1 MNHITKYIF
10 AILSLIMLAGCSG
23 SEQGEERPKD
33 TLVPISLTLSVPN
46 DKSNTRVGDPGK
58 YTHVGDPGED
68 THDEVDW
75 DQLTIIIAYTEKTT
89 GKDIY
94 DGSAN
99 TMVYYDTFSKD
110 EFDRKTPVSHSTS
123 TLSPADT
130 NGYHD
135 YTIYLPPGTC
145 CVYGVTYSKDKGLN
159 LEEELSKIPKD
170 GKKYHNTDI
179 YKLQISN
186 DYACD
191 KIKNTMDIAKFI
203 SVATGYATEV
213 GVATNNRLIPVEF
226 NSNTTSSTKRY
237 WRMVLGRLAT
247 KLDIQWD
254 AKGAYENDDKG
265 IPKFKDVKVESF
277 TYHGEAEG
285 TGTSGAGTSGTGSTT
300 SEAGYG
306 RLFPTLYAASTIT
319 PKTSVGGQKT
329 FINRT
334 EISKRNGRVY
344 HYTFPDG
351 YTKPRITFDV
361 KTTKKDG
368 EAETKTEVTFDL
380 KKKIESFNPAQWY
393 KINVTISGTKIGSAS
408 NITIKEFK
416 E

>member
-46 DKSNTRVGDPGK
+46 DKSNTRVGDPG
-58 YTHVGDPGED
+58 ED
-68 THDEVDW
+68 THDKVDW
-75 DQLTIIIAYTEKTT
+75 DRLTIIVAYTEKTK

-99 TMVYYDTFSKD
+99 TMVYYDTF
-110 EFDRKTPVSHSTS
+110 RKKEDFESTKPVSHYTS

-145 CVYGVTYSKDKGLN
+145 CVYGVTYSKGKGLN

-170 GKKYHNTDI
+170 GKDHNADI

-186 DYACD
+186 DYAW
-191 KIKNTMDIAKFI
+191 NTNAMDIAKFI

-213 GVATNNRLIPVEF
+213 DVANNTLTNKRLIPVEF

-254 AKGAYENDDKG
+254 AKGAYENA
-265 IPKFKDVKVESF
+265 KFTDVKVEGF

-285 TGTSGAGTSGTGSTT
+285 TGTTG
-300 SEAGYG
+300 AGYG
-306 RLFPTLYAASTIT
+306 RLFPTLYADYTKKEKI
-319 PKTSVGGQKT
+319 KGTSVGGQKT
-329 FINRT
+329 FINT
-334 EISKRNGRVY
+334 SEISKRNGRVY

-351 YTKPRITFDV
+351 VTKPRITFDV
-361 KTTKKDG
+361 LTKKDG
-368 EAETKTEVTFDL
+368 ETETKTDKVTFDFKNRTESL
-380 KKKIESFNPAQWY
+380 KPAQWYLKPAQWY

-408 NITIKEFK
+408 NITIDDFK
-416 E
+416 

>member
-10 AILSLIMLAGCSG
+10 AIISLIMLAGCSG
-23 SEQGEERPKD
+23 SEQSEERPKD
-33 TLVPISLTLSVPN
+33 TLAPISLTLSVPN
-46 DKSNTRVGDPGK
+46 DKSSTRVGDPG
-58 YTHVGDPGED
+58 ED
-68 THDEVDW
+68 AHDEVDW
-75 DQLTIIIAYTEKTT
+75 DRLTIIIAYTEKTK

-94 DGSAN
+94 DGSAS
-99 TMVYYDTFSKD
+99 TMVYYDTFTKE
-110 EFDRKTPVSHSTS
+110 EFDSITPVSHYTS

-145 CVYGVTYSKDKGLN
+145 CVYGVTYSNNQGLN
-159 LEEELSKIPKD
+159 LEEELSKIQKD
-170 GKKYHNTDI
+170 GKKGHNEDI
-179 YKLQISN
+179 YNLKISN
-186 DYACD
+186 DYAWN
-191 KIKNTMDIAKFI
+191 KSSNLMDIAKFI

-213 GVATNNRLIPVEF
+213 NVANNTLTNNRLIPVEF

-237 WRMVLGRLAT
+237 WRMVLGRLAS

-265 IPKFKDVKVESF
+265 NPKFKDVKVEGF
-277 TYHGEAEG
+277 IYHGEAEG
-285 TGTSGAGTSGTGSTT
+285 TSTT
-300 SEAGYG
+300 SAGNG
-306 RLFPTLYAASTIT
+306 RLFPTLYNDYI
-319 PKTSVGGQKT
+319 KKEKIEGTSVGGQKT
-329 FINRT
+329 FINT
-334 EISKRNGRVY
+334 SEISKRNGRVY

-380 KKKIESFNPAQWY
+380 QEKIESFNPAQWY
-393 KINVTISGTKIGSAS
+393 KINVTIKGTRIGKES
-408 NITIKEFK
+408 NIIIKEFNNNK
-416 E
+416 

>member
-46 DKSNTRVGDPGK
+46 DKSSTRVGDPGED
-58 YTHVGDPGED
+58 THVGDPGED

-110 EFDRKTPVSHSTS
+110 DFDSTTPVSHSTS
-123 TLSPADT
+123 TLSPGDA

-135 YTIYLPPGTC
+135 YTIYLPPGKC
-145 CVYGVTYSKDKGLN
+145 YVYGVTYSGGKGLD
-159 LEEELSKIPKD
+159 LIGELKKIPKD
-170 GKKYHNTDI
+170 KNDHNADI
-179 YKLQISN
+179 YNLQISN

-191 KIKNTMDIAKFI
+191 KTKNTMDIAKFI
-203 SVATGYATEV
+203 SVATGYAREV
-213 GVATNNRLIPVEF
+213 NVADDTRLIPVEF

-254 AKGAYENDDKG
+254 AKGAYENQ
-265 IPKFKDVKVESF
+265 KFTDVKVESF

-285 TGTSGAGTSGTGSTT
+285 TGTSGAG
-300 SEAGYG
+300 YG
-306 RLFPTLYAASTIT
+306 RLFPTLYADYTK
-319 PKTSVGGQKT
+319 PKEIEGTSVGGQKT
-329 FINRT
+329 FINDT

-351 YTKPRITFDV
+351 YTTPRITFNV
-361 KTTKKDG
+361 KTKKDV
-368 EAETKTEVTFDL
+368 EAETKTDKVTFNL
-380 KKKIESFNPAQWY
+380 QNRLNPAQWY
-393 KINVTISGTKIGSAS
+393 KINVTIKGKQIGNAS
-408 NITIKEFK
+408 NITIDDF
-416 E
+416 

>member
-23 SEQGEERPKD
+23 SEQNEEKPKD

-46 DKSNTRVGDPGK
+46 DKSSTR
-58 YTHVGDPGED
+58 VGDPGED
-68 THDEVDW
+68 THDKVDW
-75 DQLTIIIAYTEKTT
+75 DRLTIIIAYTEKTK

-99 TMVYYDTFSKD
+99 TMVYYDTFTKED
-110 EFDRKTPVSHSTS
+110 FDSITPVSHYTS

-145 CVYGVTYSKDKGLN
+145 CVYGVTYSMGKGLN

-170 GKKYHNTDI
+170 GKKGHNADI
-179 YKLQISN
+179 YNLQISN
-186 DYACD
+186 DYAFD
-191 KIKNTMDIAKFI
+191 KTSNTMDIAKFI

-237 WRMVLGRLAT
+237 WRMVLGRLAS

-254 AKGAYENDDKG
+254 AKGAYEKDNDGNLKYTN
-265 IPKFKDVKVESF
+265 VKVSQF
-277 TYHGEAEG
+277 TYHGEPAGQE
-285 TGTSGAGTSGTGSTT
+285 TTVSGS
-300 SEAGYG
+300 GYG
-306 RLFPTLYAASTIT
+306 RLFPTLYHKNVSSMVSVSGNTT
-319 PKTSVGGQKT
+319 FLNTS
-329 FINRT
+329 

-351 YTKPRITFDV
+351 TYPPHITFQL
-361 KTTKKDG
+361 
-368 EAETKTEVTFDL
+368 ETEKEGTAGNKIYNVTFDMSNL
-380 KKKIESFNPAQWY
+380 KDGFIPARWY
-393 KINVTISGTKIGSAS
+393 KINARISGSKLGEEP
-408 NITIKEFK
+408 NITIKDFDI
-416 E
+416 

>member
-46 DKSNTRVGDPGK
+46 DKSSTR
-58 YTHVGDPGED
+58 VGDPGED
-68 THDEVDW
+68 THDKVDW
-75 DQLTIIIAYTEKTT
+75 DRLTIIIAYTEKTT

-94 DGSAN
+94 DGSPN
-99 TMVYYDTFSKD
+99 TWVYYDTFSKED
-110 EFDRKTPVSHSTS
+110 FDSIMPVSHYTS

-135 YTIYLPPGTC
+135 YTIYLPPGNC

-170 GKKYHNTDI
+170 GKDHNEDI
-179 YKLQISN
+179 YNLQISN
-186 DYACD
+186 DYAWN
-191 KIKNTMDIAKFI
+191 KSSNLMDIAKFI

-213 GVATNNRLIPVEF
+213 NVANNTLTNNRLIPVEF

-254 AKGAYENDDKG
+254 AKGAYEKDNDGNLKYTN
-265 IPKFKDVKVESF
+265 VKVSQF
-277 TYHGEAEG
+277 TYHGEQANQES
-285 TGTSGAGTSGTGSTT
+285 TISGSGN
-300 SEAGYG
+300 G
-306 RLFPTLYAASTIT
+306 RLFPTLYTLYHQEVSSR
-319 PKTSVGGQKT
+319 TSVSGRTT
-329 FINRT
+329 FVNT
-334 EISKRNGRVY
+334 SEISKRNGRVY

-351 YTKPRITFDV
+351 AIPPRLTFQLDTE
-361 KTTKKDG
+361 KEGTTGNKIYN
-368 EAETKTEVTFDL
+368 VTFDMSNL
-380 KKKIESFNPAQWY
+380 KDGFIPARWY
-393 KINVTISGTKIGSAS
+393 KINVTIKGTQLDDKSD
-408 NITIKEFK
+408 ITISNFNI
-416 E
+416 